1 MRGCSVRKG
10 NKKRPAAGAGLFEV
24 TLLYGLRTGRSGS
37 GFVRGAMTA
46 SRTFTV
52 KIKVRANPL
61 ALTRRFR
68 YVVWRWGAGHR
79 RRGVTIGD
87 LNDRRS
93 RDNRLS
99 RNDRLRRWCRFNHRF
114 GNNRRFLNNHRR
126 LFNRNRFSDRSFRF
140 DSLLRNDVNGFCDN
154 FFGHGFIGFGN
165 QLRLFINRGGDSLRM
180 RGFYDRNFRFVN
192 HRHRLGSGHW
202 LDCAFCGDSRGNDV
216 RDSRLSGSHWR
227 DDGLSRSG

>member
-10 NKKRPAAGAGLFEV
+10 NKKRPAAGAGLVEV

-114 GNNRRFLNNHRR
+114 RKQQALPQQSPPPLQPQQVQRPQLPVRQPLAQRRQR
-126 LFNRNRFSDRSFRF
+126 
-140 DSLLRNDVNGFCDN
+140 LLR
-154 FFGHGFIGFGN
+154 
-165 QLRLFINRGGDSLRM
+165 QLLRPRL
-180 RGFYDRNFRFVN
+180 
-192 HRHRLGSGHW
+192 HRLRQSAAAVHQPG
-202 LDCAFCGDSRGNDV
+202 R
-216 RDSRLSGSHWR
+216 R
-227 DDGLSRSG
+227 